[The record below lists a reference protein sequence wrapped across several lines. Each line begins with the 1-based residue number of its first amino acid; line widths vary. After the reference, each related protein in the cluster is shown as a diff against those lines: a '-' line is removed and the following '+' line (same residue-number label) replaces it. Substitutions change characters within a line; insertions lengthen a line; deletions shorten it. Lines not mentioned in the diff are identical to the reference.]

1 MCLTVIA
8 VLLLRT
14 MHRVRNRTRSIT
26 STRIGCDGFRV
37 LLILFNWLNN
47 IEKQMM
53 YLNIIESFSWV
64 LVAKMTF
71 GGQITMRRFN
81 CEKSKSKW
89 KEWCYSFF
97 FFIIFFIFFGE
108 FCFFLERTVGLG
120 GAVGLS
126 EWLMTGSAASP
137 QLTLAVPAGE
147 RLFNQRWAP
156 LAQPRLLRRF
166 LDGNLLRMAHET
178 R

>member
-47 IEKQMM
+47 IEKQMI

-97 FFIIFFIFFGE
+97 FFIIFFYLFWGVLFLFGADGWAGWSGGT
-108 FCFFLERTVGLG
+108 F
-120 GAVGLS
+120 GAVNDWIGGFTS
-126 EWLMTGSAASP
+126 INTRSA
-137 QLTLAVPAGE
+137 
-147 RLFNQRWAP
+147 
-156 LAQPRLLRRF
+156 RR
-166 LDGNLLRMAHET
+166 
-178 R
+178 